1 MNNSQASLVEN
12 KDIAEIVAMVIEWRI
27 SMISELNIASCS
39 VNWSDWWYDSSA
51 TMHACDDKSIFKTYE
66 DAPEGHLVVMDNHDI
81 TKVHEKGVVDLQFT
95 SNKKL
100 VLTNVLHILDKRKNL
115 VLADRLNKW
124 F

>member
-1 MNNSQASLVEN
+1 
-12 KDIAEIVAMVIEWRI
+12 
-27 SMISELNIASCS
+27 
-39 VNWSDWWYDSSA
+39 
-51 TMHACDDKSIFKTYE
+51 MHACDDKSIFKTYE
-66 DAPEGHLVVMDNHDI
+66 DAPEGLLVVMDNHDI
-81 TKVHEKGVVDLQFT
+81 TKVHGKGVVDLQFT